1 MKRFSTRLTTSAM
14 LVFAV
19 IIVAITVFFYNYT
32 QRKLREEVLR
42 RANYALNNMEGKVDR
57 VLDTTL
63 DMMTVFSGKI
73 GQRLEN
79 QEAITAVLRDVVEL
93 APGVASGLVAFS
105 PDYCPEKG
113 RLLALVAHREN
124 DSILTYA
131 LEKKD
136 LDYSLKDWYRIPM
149 ATGKESWTDLFINS
163 AEKEKSVISLAQ
175 PVLDNSGK
183 ICAVFMV
190 KISLRWLFNTI
201 NENPMF
207 GNSINV
213 LTNGKE
219 RIFFGVD
226 ESTLPEEDLVSM
238 IWDTGNGQRTSWSL
252 NACETLLESHNVLV
266 TKYLGHYYFTFSFDM
281 PMASWK
287 MFFINSSVDVFRD
300 FRQTAAISGLV
311 GLVGLLVVY
320 LLLSR
325 SIKRQTRP
333 LTELSESARQI
344 ATGDFLTPI
353 PEISSG
359 DETQELGESFRYMR
373 DSLLEY
379 MEELKR
385 TTIAKQRIESE
396 LAIARSIQMGM
407 VPKVFPPFPERSD
420 LDIYAVMRPAREVG
434 GDLYDYFIQEEQL
447 FFIIG
452 DVSGKG
458 IPASLFMAVIRSLFR
473 SIAHQERTPDA
484 IVRRINSSV
493 LDTDTQ
499 DGMFVT
505 LVVGILDLRSGGLAF
520 CDAGHNPF
528 IRKDGTGTSFVKMLP
543 NIPVAVLNDFPYKTE
558 YIDLNDTTLFLYTDG
573 VTEAV
578 NENQELYG
586 NQRLLETI
594 AEASEVTSAGLMHHV
609 TDSVERFVG
618 NAEQSDDLTVLAIR
632 YLR

>member
-1 MKRFSTRLTTSAM
+1 MKRFSARLTTSAM
-14 LVFAV
+14 FVFAV
-19 IIVAITVFFYNYT
+19 IIMAITVFFYNYT
-32 QRKLREEVLR
+32 QRKLREEELR
-42 RANYALNNMEGKVDR
+42 RANYALDNMENKVDR

-63 DMMTVFSGKI
+63 DMMAVFGGKI
-73 GQRLEN
+73 GHQLKN
-79 QEAITAVLRDVVEL
+79 PEAISDILRDVVEL
-93 APGVASGLVAFS
+93 APGVSTSMVAFA
-105 PDYCPEKG
+105 PDFYPGKG
-113 RLLALVAHREN
+113 HLFTLLVRKEN
-124 DSILTYA
+124 DTISTYS
-131 LEKKD
+131 LSGKD
-136 LDYSLKDWYRIPM
+136 LDYTSKDWYRKPM
-149 ATGKESWTDLFINS
+149 ITGKESWTDLIVN
-163 AEKEKSVISLAQ
+163 KTDKDQSVISLAQ
-175 PVLDNSGK
+175 PVMDDSGK
-183 ICAVFMV
+183 VCAVFMA
-190 KISLRWLFNTI
+190 KISLRWLFDAI

-207 GNSINV
+207 GNSINI

-219 RIFFGVD
+219 RIHFGSD
-226 ESTLPEEDLVSM
+226 NSTILEEDFVDM
-238 IWDTGNGQRTSWSL
+238 IWDTDNRLQTSWSL

-266 TKYLGHYYFTFSFDM
+266 TKYQGHYYFTFSFDM
-281 PMASWK
+281 PIADWK
-287 MFFINSSVDVFRD
+287 MLFVSSSVDVFRD

-311 GLVGLLVVY
+311 GLVGLLIVY

-333 LTELSESARQI
+333 LTELSESARRI
-344 ATGDFLTPI
+344 ATGDFQTPI
-353 PEISSG
+353 PQINSG
-359 DETQELGESFRYMR
+359 DETQELGESFRHMR

-385 TTIAKQRIESE
+385 TTIARQRIESE

-407 VPKVFPPFPERSD
+407 VPKIFPPFPERSD

-434 GDLYDYFIQEEQL
+434 GDLYDYFIQEERL

-458 IPASLFMAVIRSLFR
+458 IPASLFMAVVRSLFR
-473 SIAHQERTPDA
+473 SIAHQEQTPDA

-493 LDTDTQ
+493 LDTNTQ

-528 IRKDGTGTSFVKMLP
+528 IRKDRAGTSFVKMLP

-558 YIDLNDTTLFLYTDG
+558 YMDLNDTTLFLYTDG
-573 VTEAV
+573 VTEAE
-578 NENQELYG
+578 NEKQELYG
-586 NQRLLETI
+586 NQRLLMTI
-594 AEASEVTSAGLMHHV
+594 AEASEVTSAELMRHV

>member
-1 MKRFSTRLTTSAM
+1 MF
-14 LVFAV
+14 VFAV
-19 IIVAITVFFYNYT
+19 IIMAITVFFYNYT

-42 RANYALNNMEGKVDR
+42 RANYALDNMENKVDR

-63 DMMTVFSGKI
+63 DMMAVFGGKI
-73 GQRLEN
+73 GHQLKN
-79 QEAITAVLRDVVEL
+79 PEAISDILRDVVEL
-93 APGVASGLVAFS
+93 APGVSTSMVAFA
-105 PDYCPEKG
+105 PDFYPGKG
-113 RLLALVAHREN
+113 HLFTLLVRKEN
-124 DSILTYA
+124 DTISTYS
-131 LEKKD
+131 LSGKD
-136 LDYSLKDWYRIPM
+136 LDYTSKDWYRKPM
-149 ATGKESWTDLFINS
+149 ITGKESWTDLIVN
-163 AEKEKSVISLAQ
+163 KTDKDQSVISLAQ
-175 PVLDNSGK
+175 PVMDDSGK
-183 ICAVFMV
+183 VCAVFMA
-190 KISLRWLFNTI
+190 KISLRWLFDAI

-207 GNSINV
+207 GNSINI

-219 RIFFGVD
+219 RIHFGSD
-226 ESTLPEEDLVSM
+226 NSTILEEDFVDM
-238 IWDTGNGQRTSWSL
+238 IWDTDNRLQTSWSL

-266 TKYLGHYYFTFSFDM
+266 TKYQGHYYFTFSFDM
-281 PMASWK
+281 PIADWK
-287 MFFINSSVDVFRD
+287 MLFVSSSVDVFRD

-311 GLVGLLVVY
+311 GLVGLLIVY

-333 LTELSESARQI
+333 LTELSESARRI
-344 ATGDFLTPI
+344 ATGDFQTPI
-353 PEISSG
+353 PQINSG
-359 DETQELGESFRYMR
+359 DETQELGESFRHMR

-385 TTIAKQRIESE
+385 TTIARQRIESE

-407 VPKVFPPFPERSD
+407 VPKIFPPFPERSD

-458 IPASLFMAVIRSLFR
+458 IPASLFMAVIRCLFR
-473 SIAHQERTPDA
+473 SIAHQEQTPDA

-493 LDTDTQ
+493 LDTNTQ

-528 IRKDGTGTSFVKMLP
+528 IRKDRAGTSFVKMLP

-558 YIDLNDTTLFLYTDG
+558 YMDLNDTTLFLYTDG
-573 VTEAV
+573 VTEAE
-578 NENQELYG
+578 NEKQELYG
-586 NQRLLETI
+586 NQRLLMTI
-594 AEASEVTSAGLMHHV
+594 AEASEVTSAELMRHV

>member
-32 QRKLREEVLR
+32 QSKLREEVLR
-42 RANYALNNMEGKVDR
+42 RANYALDNMENKVDR
-57 VLDTTL
+57 VLTTTL
-63 DMMTVFSGKI
+63 EMMTVFGDKI
-73 GQRLEN
+73 GHQLDAPET
-79 QEAITAVLRDVVEL
+79 ISGILSDVVEL
-93 APGVASGLVAFS
+93 APGVTSSVVAYKPGEAPLNSHLLTILV
-105 PDYCPEKG
+105 
-113 RLLALVAHREN
+113 REER
-124 DSILTYA
+124 DSIETFLMNG
-131 LEKKD
+131 EQ
-136 LDYSLKDWYRIPM
+136 LDYTEKDWFQKPM
-149 ATGKESWTDLFINS
+149 TTGKESWTDLIVT
-163 AEKEKSVISLAQ
+163 KTDKSQSLISLSR
-175 PVLDNSGK
+175 PILDDSGRVR
-183 ICAVFMV
+183 AVFMA
-190 KISLRWLFNTI
+190 KISLNWLFEAI

-207 GNSINV
+207 GNSIDI
-213 LTNGKE
+213 LTNGDE
-219 RIFFGVD
+219 WIFFGNNN
-226 ESTLPEEDLVSM
+226 STISEEDFVDM
-238 IWDTGNGQRTSWSL
+238 IWDTDNRLQTSWSL

-266 TKYLGHYYFTFSFDM
+266 TKYQGHYYFTFSFDM
-281 PMASWK
+281 PIADWK
-287 MFFINSSVDVFRD
+287 MLFVSSSVDVFRD

-311 GLVGLLVVY
+311 GLVGLLIVY

-333 LTELSESARQI
+333 LTELSESARRI
-344 ATGDFLTPI
+344 ATGDFQTPI
-353 PEISSG
+353 PQINSG
-359 DETQELGESFRYMR
+359 DETQELGESFRHMR

-385 TTIAKQRIESE
+385 TTIARQRIESE

-407 VPKVFPPFPERSD
+407 VPKIFPPFPERSD

-473 SIAHQERTPDA
+473 SIAHQEQTPDA

-493 LDTDTQ
+493 LDTNTQ

-528 IRKDGTGTSFVKMLP
+528 IRKDRAGTSFVKMLP

-558 YIDLNDTTLFLYTDG
+558 YMDLNDTTLFLYTDG
-573 VTEAV
+573 VTEAE
-578 NENQELYG
+578 NEKQELYG
-586 NQRLLETI
+586 NQRLLMTI
-594 AEASEVTSAGLMHHV
+594 AEASEVTSAELMHHV

>member
-1 MKRFSTRLTTSAM
+1 MKRFSARLTTSAM
-14 LVFAV
+14 FVFAV
-19 IIVAITVFFYNYT
+19 IIMAITVFFYNYT

-42 RANYALNNMEGKVDR
+42 RANYALDNMENKVDR

-63 DMMTVFSGKI
+63 DMMAVFGGKI
-73 GQRLEN
+73 GHQLKN
-79 QEAITAVLRDVVEL
+79 PEAISDILRDVVEL
-93 APGVASGLVAFS
+93 APGVSTSMVAFA
-105 PDYCPEKG
+105 PDFYPGKG
-113 RLLALVAHREN
+113 HLFTLLVRKEN
-124 DSILTYA
+124 DTISTYS
-131 LEKKD
+131 LSGKD
-136 LDYSLKDWYRIPM
+136 LDYTSKDWYRKPM
-149 ATGKESWTDLFINS
+149 ITGKESWTDLIVN
-163 AEKEKSVISLAQ
+163 KTDKDQSVISLAQ
-175 PVLDNSGK
+175 PVMDDSGK
-183 ICAVFMV
+183 VCAVFMA
-190 KISLRWLFNTI
+190 KISLRWLFDAI

-207 GNSINV
+207 GNSINI

-219 RIFFGVD
+219 RIHFGSD
-226 ESTLPEEDLVSM
+226 NSTILEEDFVDM
-238 IWDTGNGQRTSWSL
+238 IWDTDNRLQTSWSL

-266 TKYLGHYYFTFSFDM
+266 TKYQGHYYFTFSFDM
-281 PMASWK
+281 PIADWK
-287 MFFINSSVDVFRD
+287 MLFVSSSVDVFRD

-311 GLVGLLVVY
+311 GLVGLLIVY

-333 LTELSESARQI
+333 LTELSESARRI
-344 ATGDFLTPI
+344 ATGDFQTPI
-353 PEISSG
+353 PQINSG
-359 DETQELGESFRYMR
+359 DETQELGESFRHMR

-385 TTIAKQRIESE
+385 TTIARQRIESE

-407 VPKVFPPFPERSD
+407 VPKIFPPFPERSD

-434 GDLYDYFIQEEQL
+434 GDLYDYFIQEERL

-458 IPASLFMAVIRSLFR
+458 IPASLFMAVVRSLFR
-473 SIAHQERTPDA
+473 SIAHQEQTPDA

-493 LDTDTQ
+493 LDTNTQ

-528 IRKDGTGTSFVKMLP
+528 IRKDRAGTSFVKMLP

-558 YIDLNDTTLFLYTDG
+558 YMDLNDTTLFLYTDG
-573 VTEAV
+573 VTEAE
-578 NENQELYG
+578 NEKQELYG
-586 NQRLLETI
+586 NQRLLMTI
-594 AEASEVTSAGLMHHV
+594 AEASEVTSAELMRHV

>member
-1 MKRFSTRLTTSAM
+1 MF
-14 LVFAV
+14 VFAV
-19 IIVAITVFFYNYT
+19 IIMAITVFFYNYT

-42 RANYALNNMEGKVDR
+42 RANYALDNMENKVDR

-63 DMMTVFSGKI
+63 DMMAVFGGKI
-73 GQRLEN
+73 GHQLKN
-79 QEAITAVLRDVVEL
+79 PEAISDILRDVVEL
-93 APGVASGLVAFS
+93 APGVSTSMVAFA
-105 PDYCPEKG
+105 PDFYPGKG
-113 RLLALVAHREN
+113 HLFTLLVRKEN
-124 DSILTYA
+124 DTISTYS
-131 LEKKD
+131 LSGKD
-136 LDYSLKDWYRIPM
+136 LDYTSKDWYRKPM
-149 ATGKESWTDLFINS
+149 ITGKESWTDLIVN
-163 AEKEKSVISLAQ
+163 KTDKDQSVISLAQ
-175 PVLDNSGK
+175 PVMDDSGK
-183 ICAVFMV
+183 VCAVFMA
-190 KISLRWLFNTI
+190 KISLRWLFDAI

-207 GNSINV
+207 GNSINI

-219 RIFFGVD
+219 RIHFGSD
-226 ESTLPEEDLVSM
+226 NSTILEEDFVDM
-238 IWDTGNGQRTSWSL
+238 IWDTDNRLQTSWSL

-266 TKYLGHYYFTFSFDM
+266 TKYQGHYYFTFSFDM
-281 PMASWK
+281 PIADWK
-287 MFFINSSVDVFRD
+287 MLFVSSSVDVFRD

-333 LTELSESARQI
+333 LTELSESARRI
-344 ATGDFLTPI
+344 ATGDFQTPI
-353 PEISSG
+353 PQINSG
-359 DETQELGESFRYMR
+359 DETQELGESFRHMR

-385 TTIAKQRIESE
+385 TTIARQRIESE

-407 VPKVFPPFPERSD
+407 VPKIFPPFPERSD

-434 GDLYDYFIQEEQL
+434 GDLYDYFIQEERL

-458 IPASLFMAVIRSLFR
+458 IPASLFMAVVRSLFR
-473 SIAHQERTPDA
+473 SIAHQEQTPDA

-493 LDTDTQ
+493 LDTNTQ

-528 IRKDGTGTSFVKMLP
+528 IRKDRAGTSFVKMLP

-558 YIDLNDTTLFLYTDG
+558 YMDLNDTTLFLYTDG
-573 VTEAV
+573 VTEAE
-578 NENQELYG
+578 NEKQELYG
-586 NQRLLETI
+586 NQRLLMTI
-594 AEASEVTSAGLMHHV
+594 AEASEVTSAELMRHV

>member
-1 MKRFSTRLTTSAM
+1 MKRFSARLTTSAM
-14 LVFAV
+14 FVFAV
-19 IIVAITVFFYNYT
+19 IIMAITVFFYNYT

-42 RANYALNNMEGKVDR
+42 RANYALDNMENKVDR

-63 DMMTVFSGKI
+63 DMMAVFGGKI
-73 GQRLEN
+73 GHQLKN
-79 QEAITAVLRDVVEL
+79 PEAISDILRDVVEL
-93 APGVASGLVAFS
+93 APGVSTSMVAFA
-105 PDYCPEKG
+105 PDFYPGKG
-113 RLLALVAHREN
+113 HLFTLLVRKEN
-124 DSILTYA
+124 DTISTYS
-131 LEKKD
+131 LSGKD
-136 LDYSLKDWYRIPM
+136 LDYTSKDWYRKPM
-149 ATGKESWTDLFINS
+149 ITGKESWTDLIVN
-163 AEKEKSVISLAQ
+163 KTDKDQSVISLAQ
-175 PVLDNSGK
+175 PVMDDSGK
-183 ICAVFMV
+183 VCAVFMA
-190 KISLRWLFNTI
+190 KISLRWLFDAI

-207 GNSINV
+207 GNSINI

-219 RIFFGVD
+219 RIHFGSD
-226 ESTLPEEDLVSM
+226 NSTILEEDFVDM
-238 IWDTGNGQRTSWSL
+238 IWDTDNRLQTSWSL

-266 TKYLGHYYFTFSFDM
+266 TKYQGHYYFTFSFDM
-281 PMASWK
+281 PIADWK
-287 MFFINSSVDVFRD
+287 MLFVSSSVDVFRD

-333 LTELSESARQI
+333 LTELSESARRI
-344 ATGDFLTPI
+344 ATGDFQTPI
-353 PEISSG
+353 PQINSG
-359 DETQELGESFRYMR
+359 DETQELGESFRHMR

-385 TTIAKQRIESE
+385 TTIARQRIESE

-407 VPKVFPPFPERSD
+407 VPKIFPPFPERSD

-434 GDLYDYFIQEEQL
+434 GDLYDYFIQEERL

-458 IPASLFMAVIRSLFR
+458 IPASLFMAVVRSLFR
-473 SIAHQERTPDA
+473 SIAHQEQTPDA

-493 LDTDTQ
+493 LDTNTQ

-528 IRKDGTGTSFVKMLP
+528 IRKDRAGTSFVKMLP

-558 YIDLNDTTLFLYTDG
+558 YMDLNDTTLFLYTDG
-573 VTEAV
+573 VTEAE
-578 NENQELYG
+578 NEKQELYG
-586 NQRLLETI
+586 NQRLLMTI
-594 AEASEVTSAGLMHHV
+594 AEASEVTSAELMRHV